1 MTPLMRWLLRWV
13 KPDLQVTHISQVPLE
28 ELWAKGIR
36 VLFLDLDNTL
46 IEWGK
51 TEVHETIREWLMLAK
66 GMGFQVVIVSNA
78 GRQRRVSQV
87 AQQLGII
94 GFAGA
99 WKPRRF
105 IFRRYLAAVGL
116 SPRQA
121 AMIGDQL
128 LTDILGAKRLGLFAI
143 LVEPLSPY
151 RFLTGRLQ
159 CPLELLLLRWL
170 RRLGERMS

>member
-1 MTPLMRWLLRWV
+1 MTSLMGLLRWV
-13 KPDLQVTHISQVPLE
+13 KPDLQVAHISQVPLE

-46 IEWGK
+46 IGWGE
-51 TEVHETIREWLMLAK
+51 TEVGEAVREWLMRAK
-66 GMGFQVVIVSNA
+66 GMGFHIVIVSNA
-78 GRQRRVSQV
+78 GRQRRVTQI
-87 AQQLGII
+87 AERLGII

-105 IFRRYLAAVGL
+105 VFRRYLAAVGL
-116 SPRQA
+116 SPAQA

-143 LVEPLSPY
+143 LVKPLTPR
-151 RFLTGRLQ
+151 RFLPGELQ
-159 CPLELLLLRWL
+159 RPLEVLLLRWL
-170 RRLGERMS
+170 QRME